1 MTTIKDV
8 AKLAGVGVGT
18 ASRVIAGKG
27 PVSADAISR
36 VTKAV
41 AQLQYRPS
49 HAARSLQK
57 GHSKMIGVFI
67 PVVSGSFYTPILN
80 AIFVALHAHHCHMVV
95 NFGLGIHGER
105 QEALAGAEFLTDR
118 GCDGLLMM
126 GTGLTPADAERI
138 ARLQPRLVLL
148 NRTIARFEG
157 QCFNP
162 DHHAA
167 GALAARTLCEAGHR
181 RLAVIEGPEGSRDN
195 ALRMRGFYAT
205 LPAYGV
211 DANAVPRVHGTFTP
225 QSGQAGVQEL
235 LHGQERFTALFC
247 ANDEM
252 AIGAISHLSQM
263 GLAVPEDV
271 SVMGYDNI
279 ELSAVTAPPLTTV
292 LIPWRQIATN
302 AVYRLLDLCYGW
314 CIPVQR
320 EIVTHV
326 IWRDSVRRIEP
337 QR

>member
-80 AIFVALHAHHCHMVV
+80 AIFVALHAHQCHMVV

-105 QEALAGAEFLTDR
+105 QEALAGAEFLLDR

-126 GTGLTPADAERI
+126 GTGLTPADAERV

>member
-1 MTTIKDV
+1 MATIKDV

-105 QEALAGAEFLTDR
+105 QEALAGAEFLLDR

-126 GTGLTPADAERI
+126 GTGLTPADAERV

-195 ALRMRGFYAT
+195 ALRMQGFYAT

-252 AIGAISHLSQM
+252 AIGAISHLSQI

-292 LIPWRQIATN
+292 LIPWREIATN

-314 CIPVQR
+314 RIPVQR

-337 QR
+337 RR